1 VEEDPIALNANLAL
15 YTNFTNLLDLASIAV
30 PGGFRGDGLPF
41 GICLSGPAW
50 SDDSLLV
57 LAGRFQPLA
66 TRTLGAL
73 ALETPP

>member
-1 VEEDPIALNANLAL
+1 M
-15 YTNFTNLLDLASIAV
+15 S
-30 PGGFRGDGLPF
+30 
-41 GICLSGPAW
+41 
-50 SDDSLLV
+50 SLLISGLLA